1 MFIAAKLSAS
11 EVTRMPDKSR
21 QPHREKKLPPC
32 HTHTHTP
39 FSKQPDQE
47 LVVESGQLSSSG
59 WERKEKNGG
68 GEERALTLVL
78 I

>member
-32 HTHTHTP
+32 HTHTHTHP
-39 FSKQPDQE
+39 FPNSQTKSWWLNQANSAVQD
-47 LVVESGQLSSSG
+47 GRG
-59 WERKEKNGG
+59 RKRM
-68 GEERALTLVL
+68 EEGRNEP
-78 I
+78 